1 MGLGRKCV
9 RNIPHIPACIL
20 WKYIEYFKIKSNWFY
35 LGFRVQSKGAIPA
48 ELAIPVYHTGWDPG
62 YRYDT
67 GMLRP
72 FLAARLKTPFAHQNK
87 ADIMLSCWNV
97 CFMLKLLIGG
107 RHNTASVHSR
117 YATAVGRR
125 QWLSSA
131 LWPGYVRCRQMCL
144 PSHTTTTITTHCH
157 SVEPNFSAVTH
168 RCDDHR
174 CDDEGA
180 TIRSVI
186 NQIITYRASG
196 KHIFAVSD
204 SLSEDISAEYD
215 SKEEAFDEA
224 ASIVCPILLIHLYG
238 QICSE

>member
-1 MGLGRKCV
+1 MQQLLADDNYCRAHCDQVICVADKCAC
-9 RNIPHIPACIL
+9 RHTDSYPA
-20 WKYIEYFKIKSNWFY
+20 
-35 LGFRVQSKGAIPA
+35 
-48 ELAIPVYHTGWDPG
+48 
-62 YRYDT
+62 
-67 GMLRP
+67 
-72 FLAARLKTPFAHQNK
+72 
-87 ADIMLSCWNV
+87 
-97 CFMLKLLIGG
+97 
-107 RHNTASVHSR
+107 
-117 YATAVGRR
+117 
-125 QWLSSA
+125 
-131 LWPGYVRCRQMCL
+131 
-144 PSHTTTTITTHCH
+144 TTITTHCH

-204 SLSEDISAEYD
+204 SLSGDISAEYD